1 MKRAKSTSKARE
13 TVLYPWSV
21 HPQGRAKTTSKG
33 DCSLSLVSV
42 TTGTMGNCE
51 CSREEEIGQEKI
63 SFRLIIDDGSSIDN
77 FTKEI
82 EVESTIGDLKRR
94 VATKCG
100 VSKEFHHLV
109 KLHFE
114 GQVLREEMVISHC
127 PQLHPVR

>member
-1 MKRAKSTSKARE
+1 
-13 TVLYPWSV
+13 
-21 HPQGRAKTTSKG
+21 
-33 DCSLSLVSV
+33 
-42 TTGTMGNCE
+42 MGNCE
-51 CSREEEIGQEKI
+51 CSREGEIEQEKI
-63 SFRLIIDDGSSIDN
+63 SFWSIIDDGSSIDN

-82 EVESTIGDLKRR
+82 EAESTINDLKRR
-94 VATKCG
+94 VATTCG